1 MTSKTTLI
9 TTRTCTRCGQPFLV
23 AIESDRD
30 ICAICL
36 QKTRL
41 KEGENELRKM
51 PDLRIDS

>member
-1 MTSKTTLI
+1 MMDKTTLI

-36 QKTRL
+36 QKIRFTEE
-41 KEGENELRKM
+41 KDN
-51 PDLRIDS
+51 